1 VFAAIVATT
10 FLADASSGHQP
21 VPQPPAFRSQT
32 DLVALA
38 VTVVDA
44 RGSPVGGLAR
54 SVFTVMEDG
63 HPQTIQYFAGDQ
75 VPISLVVALDASES
89 MKGARFAVASES
101 VKGFLDRLGPE
112 DEFTLLGF
120 NDRPFSISPWST
132 NRDTILGALG
142 RVEPQGN
149 TALFHTVSTA
159 IDALRGSRNR
169 RQALVIVSDGNDQLR
184 GERPTATLSPA
195 SRQRLAAAIDLV
207 QRSEVVVYAIGVD
220 TPFAQ
225 PLNGE
230 ALRSITNPTGGS
242 TRVVDSDAAILRAAD
257 RIGEELRFQYLL
269 GFTPAHPDDGRFH
282 SVRVTVDGCHGC
294 AVRARRGYVAARSTS
309 RS

>member
-1 VFAAIVATT
+1 MT
-10 FLADASSGHQP
+10 FQADASPGYRPAS
-21 VPQPPAFRSQT
+21 QPPEFRSQT
-32 DLVALA
+32 DLVALG

-44 RGSPVGGLAR
+44 KGSSVGGLPQSA
-54 SVFTVMEDG
+54 FTITEDG
-63 HPQTIQYFAGDQ
+63 HPRAIQYFAGDH

-89 MKGARFAVASES
+89 MKGARFAVAREA
-101 VKGFLDRLGPE
+101 VKGFLDRLGPN

-120 NDRPFSISPWST
+120 NDRPFSISPRSA
-132 NRDTILGALG
+132 NRDTIVDALG
-142 RVEPQGN
+142 RVEPQGS
-149 TALFHTVSTA
+149 TALFPTVSTA

-169 RQALVIVSDGNDQLR
+169 RQALVIVSDGNDQLS
-184 GERPTATLSPA
+184 GERPTLTLSPA
-195 SRQRLAAAIDLV
+195 SRRRLSAAIDLV

-225 PLNGE
+225 PLNAE
-230 ALRSITNPTGGS
+230 ALRSLTDPTGGS
-242 TRVVDSDAAILRAAD
+242 TRVVDSDAAILRAAE
-257 RIGEELRFQYLL
+257 RIGEELRLQYLL

-282 SVRVTVDGCHGC
+282 SVRVMVGDCHGC